1 MAHTLGREAIPAI
14 LLQATA
20 APYLLNRPRKNVET
34 LLSQLRAIT
43 GTAGK
48 LSQWTLTGRMN
59 RFFVTIQERESN
71 QHMGK
76 KMTPKD
82 FRTLL
87 EYHGL
92 SQNGFAKLAKVNER
106 QVRRWADLRRSQH
119 PLPLGA
125 EARIRQALNLHGNGM
140 SSE

>member
-1 MAHTLGREAIPAI
+1 
-14 LLQATA
+14 
-20 APYLLNRPRKNVET
+20 
-34 LLSQLRAIT
+34 
-43 GTAGK
+43 
-48 LSQWTLTGRMN
+48 
-59 RFFVTIQERESN
+59 
-71 QHMGK
+71 
-76 KMTPKD
+76 MTPKD

-119 PLPLGA
+119 HPLPLGA